1 MRNSEIQT
9 KISEES
15 LTNRLNEMKDRI
27 SGFEDNLKEFDHS
40 INGKVR
46 LLSKSQDMD
55 NQELWDTIRRPN
67 LGIISIDKGEVPKSE
82 TYKVFSTKP

>member
-1 MRNSEIQT
+1 MESLKKKSQSEAKVEIRNSEIQT
-9 KISEES
+9 KNSEES

-46 LLSKSQDMD
+46 LLSKSQD
-55 NQELWDTIRRPN
+55 
-67 LGIISIDKGEVPKSE
+67 KGEVPKSE